1 VPTVGHYDRRGQEA
15 VFMVQ
20 THEEQLLV
28 DPNLRPTGIPPIGP
42 LPWGS
47 HICMFYET
55 PEDLIDAHGEYFGA
69 GLVDNERCIWV
80 LSGAVDHDRAIQGMR
95 TAIPGFDHYLAAG
108 AIELIPGNE
117 WYLQEGKI
125 DPRRVTDAWLAKQD
139 EAVAQGLAGLR
150 VSGNAFW
157 LDSHRWGSFMEY
169 EEELQRSIGGAR
181 IVVLC
186 TYPLPLSRAADLLDV
201 ARAHHVAVTRRNG
214 KWEFVES
221 SQLAEARREISRLNN
236 AIDILSRPFPGHELL
251 TPRERAALAQIVK
264 GASNK
269 EAARALG
276 ISPRTIEFH
285 RTNILRKLNVRNVVE
300 LVSVVLGAERQ

>member
-1 VPTVGHYDRRGQEA
+1 MA
-15 VFMVQ
+15 Q
-20 THEEQLLV
+20 THEEQALV
-28 DPNLRPTGIPPIGP
+28 DPNLRRTGIPPIGP

-55 PEDLIDAHGEYFGA
+55 PEDLIDAHAAYLGA
-69 GLVDNERCIWV
+69 GLIDNERCLWV
-80 LSGAVDHDRAIQGMR
+80 LSGAVDPDRAIQGMR
-95 TAIPGFDHYLAAG
+95 KAIPGFDDYLAAG
-108 AIELIPGNE
+108 AIEVTPGYD
-117 WYLQEGKI
+117 WYLREDKV
-125 DPRRVTDAWLAKQD
+125 DPHRVIDAWLAKQD

-157 LDSHRWGSFMEY
+157 LDSHYWASFMEY
-169 EEELQRSIGGAR
+169 EQELQRSMGGAHM
-181 IVVLC
+181 IVLC

-236 AIDILSRPFPGHELL
+236 AIDILSRPFPSHELL

-276 ISPRTIEFH
+276 ISPRTVEFH
-285 RTNILRKLNVRNVVE
+285 RTNILRKLNARNVVE
-300 LVSVVLGAERQ
+300 LVSIVLGSDRQ